1 VARSEPDGYT
11 LRHGGASIFVL
22 NPMLYKKLPYDPVK
36 DFRMLALVTDLPVVM
51 EVHPGAGQDG
61 CGMWPTPN
69 G

>member
-1 VARSEPDGYT
+1 M
-11 LRHGGASIFVL
+11 L